1 MLTREILQKK
11 RERAYKTLE
20 VPHPDPEAAGKGET
34 VTIRLRAMFSGEWL
48 DLIRSLNNPDGKT
61 NEWRNKHYTQ
71 LVLAF
76 CLVDADGKRIL
87 QDDDLNTAWWKT
99 QSRGF
104 VVEAVD
110 AAMEFSNLSTK
121 TTVETERKNLP
132 TADTCDNSTG
142 SLQSSAIEPPQ
153 ILSTTLD

>member
-48 DLIRSLNNPDGKT
+48 DLIRSLTNPDGKT

-104 VVEAVD
+104 VTEAVE
-110 AAMEFSNLSTK
+110 AAMEFSNLSAK
-121 TTVETERKNLP
+121 TTVENERKNLP
-132 TADTCDNSTG
+132 TADTSGNCTELPEG
-142 SLQSSAIEPPQ
+142 SAIEPPA
-153 ILSTTLD
+153 ILSTTLG

>member
-1 MLTREILQKK
+1 MLTRELLEKK
-11 RERAYKTLE
+11 RDRAYKTLE
-20 VPHPDPEAAGKGET
+20 VPHPDPAEAGKGET

-48 DLIRSLNNPDGKT
+48 DLIRSLTGPDGKT

-76 CLVDADGKRIL
+76 CLVDADGKRL
-87 QDDDLNTAWWKT
+87 LTDDDLNTAWWKT

-104 VVEAVD
+104 ITQAID
-110 AAMEFSNLSTK
+110 AALDFSGL
-121 TTVETERKNLP
+121 TTSVAVETERKNSPVTATSDSSIELP
-132 TADTCDNSTG
+132 QD
-142 SLQSSAIEPPQ
+142 SAIEPPT

>member
-1 MLTREILQKK
+1 MLEKK
-11 RERAYKTLE
+11 RDRAYKTLE
-20 VPHPDPEAAGKGET
+20 VPHPDPAEAGKGET

-48 DLIRSLNNPDGKT
+48 DLIRSLTGPDGKT

-71 LVLAF
+71 LILAF

-110 AAMEFSNLSTK
+110 AAMEFSNLSTR

-132 TADTCDNSTG
+132 TADTSDNYTELPEG
-142 SLQSSAIEPPQ
+142 SAIEVPQ